1 MMWPFKTEV
10 REGYSEALLG
20 LMLSSAQGTAKA
32 DPRLTG
38 GCFYVCRIVGAI
50 LCGEHH

>member
-10 REGYSEALLG
+10 REGYTDALLG
-20 LMLSSAQGTAKA
+20 LMLSSAQGSTKA

-38 GCFYVCRIVGAI
+38 AASTCAGLWGDPLPGA
-50 LCGEHH
+50 L